1 MGAVNL
7 AEESYRRKNNL
18 RANQAS
24 EGQNP
29 KQELDIVFLVTEE
42 ILRDY
47 SDVVYGVS
55 AGTKASTVLE
65 GLVAQVITERGY
77 QLAGGREGTIKAVLD
92 NILRYGLLQ
101 DLIDDPEV
109 TDIFINGP
117 QNVYKRVNNFD
128 VFCPDISF
136 RDNRHLEQYIR
147 TVLAKVGQR
156 ITQAECLVD
165 TRDVKNQIRINA
177 GIPPTAKTP
186 YLCIRKHTVADFAAE
201 DFIRVGTFT
210 PEIQDFIVLAMQA
223 RMNTLIAGPTG
234 SGKTTLMRF
243 IAANFI
249 PDSERIVVM
258 EEEEELKIP
267 HGNQV
272 ALKAK
277 KKVGENDQEITL
289 DDLVR
294 NGLRMAMRRILLGE
308 FRGKEAFALIRA
320 FGTGHDGGLV
330 TVHANDINNA
340 VDQIA
345 VMMLYANAALKYE
358 HLKMLIAQAL
368 NLIIYIEN
376 YRITDIAYVA
386 GYNYQQQEV
395 LLEPILETQRDA
407 SGNLVYVWHPLSDGA
422 RNLFWRRGVASN
434 EQRVCFAGPDSNR
447 MVCILCKFVF
457 TF

>member
-7 AEESYRRKNNL
+7 AEESYRRKNNGGL
-18 RANQAS
+18 RKQAS
-24 EGQNP
+24 ELQKP

-47 SDVVYGVS
+47 TDVVYGIS
-55 AGTKASTVLE
+55 TGTKTSAVLE
-65 GLVAQVITERGY
+65 GLVAQIITERGY
-77 QLAGGREGTIKAVLD
+77 QLEGGREGTIKAVLD
-92 NILRYGLLQ
+92 NILRYGALQ
-101 DLIDDPEV
+101 DLIDDPEI

-117 QNVYKRVNNFD
+117 QSIYKRVNNAD
-128 VFCPDISF
+128 VFCPEIKF
-136 RDNRHLEQYIR
+136 QDNRHLEQYIR

-165 TRDVKNQIRINA
+165 TRDVKNHIRINA

-186 YLCIRKHTVADFAAE
+186 YLCIRKHTVADFTAE
-201 DFIRVGTFT
+201 DFILTGTFT
-210 PEIQDFIVLAMQA
+210 PEIQDFIALAMKA
-223 RMNTLIAGPTG
+223 RLNTLIAGPTG

-243 IAANFI
+243 IASKFI
-249 PDSERIVVM
+249 PDDERIVTM

-267 HGNQV
+267 HSNQV
-272 ALKAK
+272 VLEVK
-277 KKVGENDQEITL
+277 KKAGENDQEITL

-340 VDQIA
+340 IDQTA
-345 VMMLYANAALKYE
+345 VMMLYANAPLKYE

-368 NLIIYIEN
+368 NLIVYIEN
-376 YRITDIAYVA
+376 YRITDIAFVN
-386 GYNYQQQEV
+386 GYDYQRKEV
-395 LLEPILETQRDA
+395 VLEPILETQRDA
-407 SGNLVYVWHPLSDGA
+407 SGKLVYVWHPLSEDAGK
-422 RNLFWRRGVASN
+422 LFWRRGESV
-434 EQRVCFAGPDSNR
+434 
-447 MVCILCKFVF
+447 
-457 TF
+457 